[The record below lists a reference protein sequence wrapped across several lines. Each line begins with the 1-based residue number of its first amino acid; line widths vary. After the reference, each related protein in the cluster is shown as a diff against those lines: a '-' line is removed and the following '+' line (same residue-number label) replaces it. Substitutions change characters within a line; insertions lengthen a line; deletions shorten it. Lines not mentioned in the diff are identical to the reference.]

1 MCGCYLAPASSVK
14 HPMSLTGERGVRG
27 GGCMCVW
34 LLPSPCLLSEAP
46 HVVDRGEQRQV
57 VFEACEV
64 VFLPVAGGSMHQTSA
79 CIKGD

>member
-1 MCGCYLAPASSVK
+1 
-14 HPMSLTGERGVRG
+14 
-27 GGCMCVW
+27 MCVW